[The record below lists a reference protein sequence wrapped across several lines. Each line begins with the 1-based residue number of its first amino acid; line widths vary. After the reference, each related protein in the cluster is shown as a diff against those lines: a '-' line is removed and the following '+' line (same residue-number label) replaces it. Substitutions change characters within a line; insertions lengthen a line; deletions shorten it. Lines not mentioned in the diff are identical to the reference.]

1 MRIAFLGLGQ
11 MGSAIASRI
20 AQGGYETVVWNRS
33 ASAAEPLRDQG
44 VPVAPSAAE
53 AVRNADA
60 VFTML
65 LNDGAL
71 ESVLFEQG
79 VLEAMQPEAMHVSLS
94 TISVA
99 LAERLEKVHQAHGQ
113 YLVGAPV
120 FGRPNV
126 AQEGKLWIAAAGEAG
141 PVTKVRPVLETF
153 SRGITM
159 VGERASLAHAV
170 KIGGNF
176 LITAMI
182 ASLSEGITFAEAH
195 GIDAAVYLEVINSAL
210 FQSPFYAAY
219 SKVMLHPPQQ
229 VAATV
234 TLGQKDMRLFRQAA
248 HTTQTPAPLAAV
260 FEQQF
265 QAAIDG
271 GAGDSDWA
279 AGYLQQVRAQ
289 TETMGNTREK
299 A

>member
-1 MRIAFLGLGQ
+1 MMRIAFLGLGQ

-20 AQGGYETVVWNRS
+20 AHGKYEVTVWNRTAAAAQPLVAHGAKS
-33 ASAAEPLRDQG
+33 AS
-44 VPVAPSAAE
+44 SAAE
-53 AVRNADA
+53 AVRDAD
-60 VFTML
+60 VVLTML
-65 LNDGAL
+65 LNDAAL

-79 VLEAMQPEAMHVSLS
+79 VMDALPSGAVHVSLS

-99 LAERLEKVHQAHGQ
+99 LAERLEEEHHTRGQ
-113 YLVGAPV
+113 HLVGAPV

-126 AQEGKLWIAAAGEAG
+126 AHEGKLWIAAAGESG
-141 PVTKVRPVLETF
+141 PLSTVRPVLESF
-153 SRGITM
+153 SRGKTV

-195 GIDAAVYLEVINSAL
+195 NLEAGVYLEVINSAI

-219 SKVMLHPPQQ
+219 SKVMLHPPEQ

-234 TLGQKDMRLFRQAA
+234 KLGQKDMRLFQQAA
-248 HTTQTPAPLAAV
+248 HTTHTPVPLADL

-265 QAAIDG
+265 QAAIEG
-271 GAGDSDWA
+271 GAGERDWA
-279 AGYLQQVRAQ
+279 AGYLQQIRAQ
-289 TETMGNTREK
+289 TETTEK